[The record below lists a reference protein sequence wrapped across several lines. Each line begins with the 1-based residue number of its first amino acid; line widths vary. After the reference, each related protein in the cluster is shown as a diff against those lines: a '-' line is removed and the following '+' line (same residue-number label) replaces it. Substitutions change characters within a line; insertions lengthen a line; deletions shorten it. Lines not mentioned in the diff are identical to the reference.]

1 MQQVGRH
8 ARFRCF
14 APAQHDMGAYIFI
27 ASRKFSQ
34 KKLVQLYEVWYN
46 RDMFSRRI
54 QQRVRR
60 LVSVMIRPLARSGV
74 TPNTLTVLGLLLSIV
89 TAVVVA
95 QGFLLAAGLLVL
107 FAGIFDMFDG
117 AMARVS
123 NSATTFGAFIDSTL
137 DRYSESIILF
147 GLLFYALQRPSLHDA
162 LWPFAPE
169 QQWMI
174 ALIFIAA
181 VGSLMVSYAKARAE
195 GLGLECK
202 TGLLARP
209 ERVVILALG
218 LLLSGLFPAAL
229 LWALALLAIFS
240 NVTASERIVYVW
252 LITSRAARMQQGNP
266 AADVHASFSGH
277 QLDGHDGYDSRDS
290 QDGYDGQRPVS
301 TENRPAATSFEANEA
316 ADPSVRPVPSRV
328 PPFTGGAQE

>member
-1 MQQVGRH
+1 
-8 ARFRCF
+8 
-14 APAQHDMGAYIFI
+14 
-27 ASRKFSQ
+27 
-34 KKLVQLYEVWYN
+34 
-46 RDMFSRRI
+46 
-54 QQRVRR
+54 
-60 LVSVMIRPLARSGV
+60 
-74 TPNTLTVLGLLLSIV
+74 
-89 TAVVVA
+89 VVVA

-123 NSATTFGAFIDSTL
+123 NTATTFGAFLDSTL

-147 GLLFYALQRPSLHDA
+147 GLLYYALQRPLLHDT
-162 LWPFAPE
+162 LWPLAPE

-174 ALIFIAA
+174 ALIFIAV

-218 LLLSGLFPAAL
+218 LLLSGFIPAAL

-240 NVTASERIVYVW
+240 NVTAIERIIYVW
-252 LITSRAARMQQGNP
+252 HITSQAAGRQKANT
-266 AADVHASFSGH
+266 AAGSRGFAGQLN
-277 QLDGHDGYDSRDS
+277 QLDGHDGL
-290 QDGYDGQRPVS
+290 
-301 TENRPAATSFEANEA
+301 RPASKEDLHTTASPETNEVT
-316 ADPSVRPVPSRV
+316 DPSVRPVPSRV
-328 PPFTGGAQE
+328 PPFPGGVQE